1 LDRNL
6 DQEFKQIDTI
16 ENINIK
22 KIQDAFVALHKMLDD
37 HEQMLLKQVS
47 MIERKNKN
55 LIESYQRQLF
65 SCNQEDIL
73 DRSKVFL
80 MVFATKDYGKG
91 IKVEEEFLKK
101 FNRTVNEMR
110 YLQPPVRILYDIEG
124 LDQLETIGHMF
135 KHIRIVEEELQSCDT
150 ERGRNPKLERSLA
163 DNTNC
168 EKLTLRGQQLN
179 NQDMIV
185 VAHLLRETTVRT
197 DVLLSSHAFR

>member
-1 LDRNL
+1 MDRNL

-73 DRSKVFL
+73 DLSKVFL
-80 MVFATKDYGKG
+80 IFFATKDYGKG
-91 IKVEEEFLKK
+91 IKVEQEFLKK

-150 ERGRNPKLERSLA
+150 ERGRNSKLERSLA

>member
-1 LDRNL
+1 MDRNL